1 LEINILLKLAW
12 NKRMEM
18 VTKAN
23 KILFDREQYMSQN
36 DVGHIMYYYN
46 NDSAVLHK
54 ILLSDEM
61 LNSYRNIRTS
71 ADMGFVNTINKIY
84 GNAIVNIDADDHWVL
99 STGETFDPSIN
110 FEDELHDIKDDYRE
124 IVYGVA

>member
-1 LEINILLKLAW
+1 
-12 NKRMEM
+12 MEM